1 MLGFK
6 LLVIKISLN
15 KVLRFHIKPN
25 PRSDYNANLIF
36 NKPKSRLLDAAENK
50 LQRLVEWIMKYSP
63 CSPNQRCIA
72 SNPNKS
78 GNKRAC
84 QIFQLY
90 SLRLFNMP
98 PSYSVC
104 LTLLILI

>member
-63 CSPNQRCIA
+63 SSPNQRCIA
-72 SNPNKS
+72 SNPNKTETS
-78 GNKRAC
+78 VPVK
-84 QIFQLY
+84 F
-90 SLRLFNMP
+90 FNYIP
-98 PSYSVC
+98 CSFLTCHPVTQSV
-104 LTLLILI
+104 LLS